1 MEHQLHVSLD
11 KSTTPW
17 SVDID
22 QRGDANHVERSLE
35 PQLLAWELTGDA
47 ASGNLLALQWLDPA
61 PPEGI
66 FGPPELVKNGQR
78 MTMTDRNHGPDSSG
92 SWVYRLSLALDGQQ
106 YSTRSILLTGT
117 TTNPS
122 IKNN

>member
-1 MEHQLHVSLD
+1 MDHVLGVSLD

-22 QRGDANHVERSLE
+22 QHGNANHVGRS
-35 PQLLAWELTGDA
+35 PQPQTLVWELTGNA
-47 ASGNLLALQWLDPA
+47 AGGDLQPLEWIEA

-66 FGPPELVKNGQR
+66 FGPPELAANGQR
-78 MTMTDRNHGPDSSG
+78 MTLTDLNDGPASSG
-92 SWVYRLSLALDGQQ
+92 TWIYRLSLTLDGQE
-106 YSTRSILLTGT
+106 YSTRETLPTGT

-122 IKNN
+122 IKNH

>member
-1 MEHQLHVSLD
+1 MEHVLGVSLD

-22 QRGDANHVERSLE
+22 QQGHANQVGRS
-35 PQLLAWELTGDA
+35 PQPQTLAWELTGNA
-47 ASGNLLALQWLDPA
+47 AGGDLQPLQWVE
-61 PPEGI
+61 PPPNGI
-66 FGPPELVKNGQR
+66 FGPPELADNGQR
-78 MTMTDRNHGPDSSG
+78 MTITDLNNGPETSG
-92 SWVYRLSLALDGQQ
+92 SWVYMLSLILDGEE
-106 YSTRSILLTGT
+106 YSTLSTVPTGT

>member
-1 MEHQLHVSLD
+1 MEHVLSVSLD

-22 QRGDANHVERSLE
+22 PHGNANHVGRS
-35 PQLLAWELTGDA
+35 PQPQTLAWELTGNA
-47 ASGNLLALQWLDPA
+47 AQGDLLPLQWVQQ
-61 PPEGI
+61 PPQGI
-66 FGPPELVKNGQR
+66 FGPPELAANGQR
-78 MTMTDRNHGPDSSG
+78 MTMTDLNDGPGSGG
-92 SWVYRLSLALDGQQ
+92 SWIYMLRLTLDGTQ
-106 YSTRSILLTGT
+106 YATRETLPTGT